1 MLELNF
7 TFQQLIPNH
16 ELQLQGAKCNDI
28 ISSYV
33 ILISRVHPGRK
44 DVSPMRIFTGILAFI
59 MLFTL
64 SISMGTA
71 ESATDNPVV
80 VLRVADYGDIYLEL
94 YPDTAPITVEN
105 FLGLVDKGFYN
116 GLTFHRIIAGFMAQG
131 GCPLGNGTGNSG
143 TNIKGEFSSNG
154 VDNPVK
160 HERGVL
166 SMARSNDPDSA
177 SCQFFIMHD
186 DATHLDGS
194 YAAFGRVL
202 SGMGIVDAMCMNAHV
217 TDSNGTVPKEDQ
229 PVITEAARSDRAA
242 AEAAAAK
249 EAENGCEGG
258 TFDDPISALSF
269 PVPNGWHL
277 ESCAMGSAVFTDGT
291 SSFSLSTMDIWQ
303 QFGKSVQNQYSASG
317 LTRDKMTTETFNR
330 AAFANSARVSE
341 DQLTEET
348 VNGNLFLAASSSGRQ
363 YHLGAVNGTVI
374 IMSGDEGAAEA
385 MNAVLNTL
393 AFE

>member
-1 MLELNF
+1 
-7 TFQQLIPNH
+7 
-16 ELQLQGAKCNDI
+16 
-28 ISSYV
+28 
-33 ILISRVHPGRK
+33 
-44 DVSPMRIFTGILAFI
+44 MRFFTGILTLI

-64 SISMGTA
+64 SISVGAA
-71 ESATDNPVV
+71 ESATNNPVV

-94 YPDTAPITVEN
+94 YPETAPITVEN

-166 SMARSNDPDSA
+166 SMARSNDPNSA

-186 DATHLDGS
+186 DATHLDGN

-258 TFDDPISALSF
+258 TFNDPISGLSF
-269 PVPNGWHL
+269 PVPDGWHL
-277 ESCAMGSAVFTDGT
+277 ESCAMGTAVFTDGT

-303 QFGKSVQNQYSASG
+303 QFGKSVQNHYSASG
-317 LTRDKMTTETFNR
+317 LTRDKITTETFNR

-393 AFE
+393 SFE

>member
-1 MLELNF
+1 ML
-7 TFQQLIPNH
+7 
-16 ELQLQGAKCNDI
+16 
-28 ISSYV
+28 
-33 ILISRVHPGRK
+33 PGRK
-44 DVSPMRIFTGILAFI
+44 EISDMRIFAKILAFL
-59 MLFTL
+59 MLVTL
-64 SISMGTA
+64 TFSIGSA
-71 ESATDNPVV
+71 ESSITDNPVV
-80 VLRVADYGDIYLEL
+80 VLHVADYGDIYLEL
-94 YPDTAPITVEN
+94 YPETAPITVEN
-105 FLGLVDKGFYN
+105 FLSLVDKGFYN

-166 SMARSNDPDSA
+166 SMARSSDPNSA

-229 PVITEAARSDRAA
+229 PVIAEVARSDRTT

-258 TFDDPISALSF
+258 TFDDPISGLSF
-269 PVPNGWHL
+269 PVPDGWHL
-277 ESCAMGSAVFTDGT
+277 ESCAMGNAVFTNGT

-317 LTRDKMTTETFNR
+317 LTRDKMTTETFKR

-363 YHLGAVNGTVI
+363 YHLGAVNGIVI
-374 IMSGDEGAAEA
+374 IMSGDEGAASAMEA
-385 MNAVLNTL
+385 ALNSL
-393 AFE
+393 AFK